1 MEKIIDRIGFHGDK
15 INFIIGF
22 ISLLKQPKY
31 LSGYLVFT
39 GMNYIL
45 NGVLK
50 TTFKEA
56 RPSGRILLY
65 EGEDEL
71 YKNASMYGM
80 PSGHGQSVFFALTYV
95 YLVKHSLYTFILEL
109 SIALLTCYQRWK
121 YRRHTISQIMVGSL
135 IGILFGGLSFSLT
148 KKYIESI

>member
-1 MEKIIDRIGFHGDK
+1 MEKVIDRIGFYGPM

-39 GMNYIL
+39 GMNHLL
-45 NGVLK
+45 NGILK
-50 TTFKEA
+50 TTFQEV
-56 RPSGRILLY
+56 RPSGGILLY

-71 YKNASMYGM
+71 YKNDNKYGM
-80 PSGHGQSVFFALTYV
+80 PSGHTQSVFFALTYL
-95 YLVKHSLYTFILEL
+95 YLVKHSIYSFLLEL
-109 SIALLTCYQRWK
+109 CVAMITCYQRWK
-121 YRRHTISQIMVGSL
+121 YRRHTISQILIGSL
-135 IGILFGGLSFSLT
+135 LGILFGGLSFSLT

>member
-1 MEKIIDRIGFHGDK
+1 MEKIIDRIGFYGPT

-22 ISLLKQPKY
+22 ISLLKQVKY

-39 GMNYIL
+39 GINYIL
-45 NGVLK
+45 NNVLK
-50 TTFKEA
+50 TTFQEA

-65 EGEDEL
+65 QGEDDH

-121 YRRHTISQIMVGSL
+121 YRRHTISQIIVGSL

>member
-1 MEKIIDRIGFHGDK
+1 MEKIIDRIGFYGPT

-39 GMNYIL
+39 GINSIMNI
-45 NGVLK
+45 VLK

-56 RPSGRILLY
+56 RPSGGIPLY
-65 EGEDEL
+65 DGEEEYYNR
-71 YKNASMYGM
+71 YKYGM
-80 PSGHGQSVFFALTYV
+80 PSGHAQSVFFALTYL
-95 YLVKHSLYTFILEL
+95 YLVKHSIYSLLLEL
-109 SIALLTCYQRWK
+109 CVALITCYQRWK
-121 YRRHTISQIMVGSL
+121 YRRHTISQIIVGSL
-135 IGILFGGLSFSLT
+135 VGILFGGLSFSLT

>member
-1 MEKIIDRIGFHGDK
+1 MEKIIDRIGFHGPT

-45 NGVLK
+45 NGALK
-50 TTFKEA
+50 TTFQEA
-56 RPSGRILLY
+56 RPPDRILLY
-65 EGEDEL
+65 EGEEKK
-71 YKNASMYGM
+71 YKNENKYGM
-80 PSGHGQSVFFALTYV
+80 PSGDAQSVFFALIYL
-95 YLVKHSLYTFILEL
+95 YLVKHSIYSFLLEL
-109 SIALLTCYQRWK
+109 CVAMITCYQRWK
-121 YRRHTISQIMVGSL
+121 YRRHTISQIIVGSL
-135 IGILFGGLSFSLT
+135 IGILFGGLCFSLT